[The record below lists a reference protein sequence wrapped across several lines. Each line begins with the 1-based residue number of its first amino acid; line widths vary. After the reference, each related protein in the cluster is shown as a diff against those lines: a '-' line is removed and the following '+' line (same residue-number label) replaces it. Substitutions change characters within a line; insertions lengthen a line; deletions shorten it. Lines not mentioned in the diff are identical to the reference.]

1 MKILK
6 DKAPQQPLSRRAS
19 LLFGPSGRRKFEI
32 LARRFAGAGNGGV
45 GAEEFVLKPPQRPNT
60 LHIVPDTCQSEL
72 RPDTEWSTSS
82 FPSSP
87 SGTTKHRDERDAMLV
102 EVEETTLV
110 NPANVEIDFNDGSS
124 AASASPEG
132 SNAPTCEIQRKFSNA
147 RLSNVRVGQLS
158 SSNSGP
164 GLAGQAGT
172 GDMENPS
179 EMDPSSSDS
188 GTMARC
194 TVVRPL
200 KIRFCRPSSAGSVKK
215 SSKAKR
221 QVKKKSFLFVLRN
234 NSHSIFFEKIIK
246 IIFSCCHTALL
257 IYIDLSIELEE
268 QRGFINLHIWF
279 YTQKSL

>member
-6 DKAPQQPLSRRAS
+6 DKAPQEPLSRRAS

-45 GAEEFVLKPPQRPNT
+45 GAEEFVLKPPQRPKT
-60 LHIVPDTCQSEL
+60 LHIVPDTCQSDL

-87 SGTTKHRDERDAMLV
+87 SCTTKYRDECDALR

-110 NPANVEIDFNDGSS
+110 NPASVEQFNDCSS
-124 AASASPEG
+124 AASASPIEG
-132 SNAPTCEIQRKFSNA
+132 SNALPTSETIQRKFSNV

-164 GLAGQAGT
+164 VTGQGAG
-172 GDMENPS
+172 DLENPS

-200 KIRFCRPSSAGSVKK
+200 KIRFCRPASAGSVKK

-221 QVKKKSFLFVLRN
+221 QVKYKHLTSF
-234 NSHSIFFEKIIK
+234 
-246 IIFSCCHTALL
+246 HTC
-257 IYIDLSIELEE
+257 
-268 QRGFINLHIWF
+268 NL
-279 YTQKSL
+279 Y